1 MFHIFYNF
9 LIRREGLSMNLKNL
23 ETEQRNPRTMH
34 IDSMSTL
41 DLVRTVNQEDAAV
54 TQAVETALPDIARL
68 IDGICERL
76 QNGGSL
82 YYIGAGTSGRLG
94 VLDASECPPTYGVS
108 PLLVQGIIAGGD
120 SALRD
125 SSESAEDSPKN
136 GKQDLLSHGFT
147 SRDALVGL
155 AASGRTPYVIGALD
169 YASSIGALTGSV
181 ACVSHAAISSHAE
194 IPIEA
199 VTGPEVITG
208 STRMK
213 AGTAQK
219 LILNMI
225 STCTMIKLGKVYQNL
240 MVDVRPSN
248 EKLVE
253 RSLGILQECTGCDR
267 EKAAELL
274 RASDYHVKT
283 AILMALAALNA
294 EQAREKLTQA
304 DGRLATAL
312 KS

>member
-1 MFHIFYNF
+1 
-9 LIRREGLSMNLKNL
+9 MNLKNL

-41 DLVRTVNQEDAAV
+41 DMVRTVNQEDAAV

-82 YYIGAGTSGRLG
+82 YYIG
-94 VLDASECPPTYGVS
+94 
-108 PLLVQGIIAGGD
+108 
-120 SALRD
+120 
-125 SSESAEDSPKN
+125 
-136 GKQDLLSHGFT
+136 
-147 SRDALVGL
+147 
-155 AASGRTPYVIGALD
+155 
-169 YASSIGALTGSV
+169 
-181 ACVSHAAISSHAE
+181 
-194 IPIEA
+194 
-199 VTGPEVITG
+199 

-219 LILNMI
+219 LILNML

-267 EKAAELL
+267 ERATALL
-274 RASDYHVKT
+274 HASDYHVKT
-283 AILMALAALNA
+283 AVLMALADLSA
-294 EQAREKLTQA
+294 EQAQEKLTQA

>member
-1 MFHIFYNF
+1 
-9 LIRREGLSMNLKNL
+9 MNLKNL

-41 DLVRTVNQEDAAV
+41 DMVRTVNQEDAAV

-155 AASGRTPYVIGALD
+155 APADARPM
-169 YASSIGALTGSV
+169 SS
-181 ACVSHAAISSHAE
+181 E
-194 IPIEA
+194 
-199 VTGPEVITG
+199 
-208 STRMK
+208 RW
-213 AGTAQK
+213 
-219 LILNMI
+219 
-225 STCTMIKLGKVYQNL
+225 TMPA
-240 MVDVRPSN
+240 PS
-248 EKLVE
+248 
-253 RSLGILQECTGCDR
+253 
-267 EKAAELL
+267 A
-274 RASDYHVKT
+274 H
-283 AILMALAALNA
+283 
-294 EQAREKLTQA
+294 
-304 DGRLATAL
+304 
-312 KS
+312 

>member
-1 MFHIFYNF
+1 
-9 LIRREGLSMNLKNL
+9 MNTLDMARTINL
-23 ETEQRNPRTMH
+23 E
-34 IDSMSTL
+34 D
-41 DLVRTVNQEDAAV
+41 TVV
-54 TQAVETALPDIARL
+54 TTAVETALPDIARL

-120 SALRD
+120 SALRN
-125 SSESAEDSPKN
+125 SSESAEDSPEN
-136 GKQDLLSHGFT
+136 GKQDLIAHGFT

-169 YASSIGALTGSV
+169 YARSIGALTGSI
-181 ACVSHAAISSHAE
+181 ACVSHAAVSSHAE
-194 IPIEA
+194 IPIET

-219 LILNMI
+219 LILNML

-253 RSLGILQECTGCDR
+253 RSLGILTECTGCSR
-267 EKAAELL
+267 EKAEELL

-283 AILMALAALNA
+283 AILMALTHLDAAQARDALNHA
-294 EQAREKLTQA
+294 G
-304 DGRLATAL
+304 GRLADAL
-312 KS
+312 KDGTN

>member
-1 MFHIFYNF
+1 
-9 LIRREGLSMNLKNL
+9 MNTLDMARTINL
-23 ETEQRNPRTMH
+23 E
-34 IDSMSTL
+34 D
-41 DLVRTVNQEDAAV
+41 TVV
-54 TQAVETALPDIARL
+54 TTAVETALPDIARL

-120 SALRD
+120 SALRN
-125 SSESAEDSPKN
+125 SSESAEDSPEN
-136 GKQDLLSHGFT
+136 GKQDLIAHGFT

-169 YASSIGALTGSV
+169 YARSIGALTGSI
-181 ACVSHAAISSHAE
+181 ACVSHAAVSSHAE
-194 IPIEA
+194 IPIET

-219 LILNMI
+219 LILNML
-225 STCTMIKLGKVYQNL
+225 STCTMIKLGKVYQNI

-248 EKLVE
+248 
-253 RSLGILQECTGCDR
+253 
-267 EKAAELL
+267 
-274 RASDYHVKT
+274 
-283 AILMALAALNA
+283 
-294 EQAREKLTQA
+294 
-304 DGRLATAL
+304 
-312 KS
+312 

>member
-1 MFHIFYNF
+1 MT
-9 LIRREGLSMNLKNL
+9 LKNL

-34 IDSMSTL
+34 IDSMNTL
-41 DLVRTVNQEDAAV
+41 DMARTINLEDTVV
-54 TQAVETALPDIARL
+54 TTAVETALPDIARL

-120 SALRD
+120 SALRN
-125 SSESAEDSPKN
+125 SSESAEDSPEN
-136 GKQDLLSHGFT
+136 GKQDLIAHGFT

-169 YASSIGALTGSV
+169 YARSIGALTGSI
-181 ACVSHAAISSHAE
+181 ACVSHAAVSSHAE
-194 IPIEA
+194 IPIET

-219 LILNMI
+219 LILNML

-240 MVDVRPSN
+240 MVDARPSN

-253 RSLGILQECTGCDR
+253 RSLGILTECTGCSR
-267 EKAAELL
+267 EKAEELL

-283 AILMALAALNA
+283 AILMALTHLDAAQARDALNHA
-294 EQAREKLTQA
+294 G
-304 DGRLATAL
+304 GRLADAL
-312 KS
+312 KDGTN

>member
-1 MFHIFYNF
+1 
-9 LIRREGLSMNLKNL
+9 MNTLDMARTINL
-23 ETEQRNPRTMH
+23 E
-34 IDSMSTL
+34 D
-41 DLVRTVNQEDAAV
+41 TVV
-54 TQAVETALPDIARL
+54 TTAVETALPDIALL

-120 SALRD
+120 SALRN
-125 SSESAEDSPKN
+125 SSESAEDSPEN
-136 GKQDLLSHGFT
+136 GKQDLIAHGFT

-169 YASSIGALTGSV
+169 YARSIGALTGSI
-181 ACVSHAAISSHAE
+181 ACVSHAAVSSHAE
-194 IPIEA
+194 IPIET

-219 LILNMI
+219 LILNML

-253 RSLGILQECTGCDR
+253 RSLGILTECTGCSR
-267 EKAAELL
+267 EKAEELL

-283 AILMALAALNA
+283 AILMALTHLDAAQARDALNHA
-294 EQAREKLTQA
+294 G
-304 DGRLATAL
+304 GRLADAL
-312 KS
+312 KDGTN